1 MKGQLFLVIM
11 YASAELFSCFQP
23 WPQSRQS
30 IPVQCKSPLNWTSC
44 VGNSNAQWTKG
55 ERCENYRLDL
65 CSDSQFNRKTRT
77 SGLVCKATN
86 TAKNKVTF
94 SRDELTESQ
103 RQQWEEASSFLEGL
117 GFTSEEADK
126 MLGKA
131 FGWVQ
136 SPYWSESHVQTVPE
150 LDTVST
156 KVDFV
161 KALGFSDAEL
171 APVLKKFPE
180 LLDCRDS
187 LMQHNLGILDK
198 EWGITGKTLKNVIKR
213 NPHVLG
219 YSVDCK
225 GDCMAQCTR
234 CWVRF

>member
-1 MKGQLFLVIM
+1 MGFCYGQWAKGRALE
-11 YASAELFSCFQP
+11 SH
-23 WPQSRQS
+23 R
-30 IPVQCKSPLNWTSC
+30 
-44 VGNSNAQWTKG
+44 
-55 ERCENYRLDL
+55 RDL
-65 CSDSQFNRKTRT
+65 RSDSQGTRKVRT
-77 SGLVCKATN
+77 SGLVCRATN
-86 TAKNKVTF
+86 AAKNKVKF

-103 RQQWEEASSFLEGL
+103 RPQWEEASSFVEGL
-117 GFTSEEADK
+117 GFTTEEADK

-150 LDTVST
+150 LQTVSS

-161 KALGFSDAEL
+161 KALGLSDVEL
-171 APVLKKFPE
+171 TPVLKKFPE
-180 LLDCRDS
+180 LLDCRQT
-187 LMQHNLGILDK
+187 LMEHNLGILDK
-198 EWGITGKTLKNVIKR
+198 EWGISGKSLKNLLKR

-219 YSVDCK
+219 YSVDCR